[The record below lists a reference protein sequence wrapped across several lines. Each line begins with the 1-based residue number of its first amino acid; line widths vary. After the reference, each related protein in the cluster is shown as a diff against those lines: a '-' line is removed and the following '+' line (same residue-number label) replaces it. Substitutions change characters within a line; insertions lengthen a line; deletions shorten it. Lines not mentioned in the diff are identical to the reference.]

1 MPMKR
6 LIYSM
11 AVAAAAVAAVAVSV
25 ARADDSDKKLHFAM
39 VTHEIGS
46 GFFAPHKQAAEDFAK
61 RYGVTVDFMGPQIWD
76 INEHVNILE
85 NLIAKG
91 VDGIATTTVDPR
103 AYRGVVRKALDAG
116 IPVVGFNN
124 DDAGGSD
131 RLAFVGQYDAPA
143 GKVAGEQALKYLG
156 GADKA
161 KGKTALVFICCPGF
175 TALELRAKALKE
187 TLESAGV
194 NVKGP
199 IEYTADP
206 SKVYGNIEA
215 AYLANPDAAALLS
228 VDAFTWVLSDFVA
241 KNDLGGKVVA
251 GGWDMLPQTLKGIK
265 DGNVKFTV
273 GSNPYIT
280 AYYALLDLY
289 FDKTKGIPPI
299 SIDTGVTFVDS
310 TNVSAFTDVA
320 KKEVAH

>member
-1 MPMKR
+1 M
-6 LIYSM
+6 
-11 AVAAAAVAAVAVSV
+11 
-25 ARADDSDKKLHFAM
+25 
-39 VTHEIGS
+39 
-46 GFFAPHKQAAEDFAK
+46 
-61 RYGVTVDFMGPQIWD
+61 
-76 INEHVNILE
+76 
-85 NLIAKG
+85 
-91 VDGIATTTVDPR
+91 
-103 AYRGVVRKALDAG
+103 
-116 IPVVGFNN
+116 
-124 DDAGGSD
+124 
-131 RLAFVGQYDAPA
+131 
-143 GKVAGEQALKYLG
+143 
-156 GADKA
+156 
-161 KGKTALVFICCPGF
+161 
-175 TALELRAKALKE
+175 
-187 TLESAGV
+187 

-228 VDAFTWVLSDFVA
+228 VDAFTWVLSDFVG

-251 GGWDMLPQTLKGIK
+251 GGWDLLPQTLKGIK

-299 SIDTGVTFVDS
+299 SIDTGVTLVDS
-310 TNVSAFTDVA
+310 TNVSAFADVA